1 MKIDRIKISGVAP
14 DVLGFAFA
22 PLSVSWRVVDPEAEA
37 VTETLIELSRDPS
50 FLTVDYAKRGK
61 LSAAGEPL
69 DCAVLPRTRYY
80 LRLTVTTDDETTAV
94 GTPVSFETGK
104 RNEPY
109 GGAWIAPAEGDD
121 CHPVFLRR
129 FRITK
134 PVSRARAYLFAA
146 GVYEVRLDGVKCGD
160 EYLAPYFND
169 YRFAL
174 QVSTYALD
182 LTPGAH
188 TLAVA
193 VGRGWYRGRFG
204 LDGGRENTW
213 GDRSALIGEVHID
226 YTDGSREVLLTD
238 GAWVYA
244 PDDTTLS
251 GIYDGEDVDRTRFS
265 EGRPEKPVEC
275 LSDGGNLMRGHLT
288 DRFSPP
294 LRVVETFPVREVIS
308 TPRGETVLDFGQN
321 FAGFVRF
328 RCRAPRGT
336 KVTLDFG
343 EVLQDGCFYNDNYRT
358 ARARFTFVAGGDEEW
373 VEPRFTYCGFRY
385 VRVTGQ
391 ENPEPADFLGC
402 ALSSEMDD
410 TLDFKTGH
418 RGINRLL
425 ENVRWGMRSNFVD
438 MPTDCPQRD
447 ERLGWTGDAQVF
459 VRTASLN
466 FDVERFFKKW
476 LHDLAADQG
485 RDGCVPHVIP
495 NIFDDMGGSSA
506 WSDAAVICP
515 WEIYRTYGD
524 KAVLEEQFDSMKAW
538 IDWMRER
545 SENGRRSGGSHFGD
559 WLGLDSPEGSYKGA
573 TSEDLIATAYYK
585 YSTELFIK
593 AAHALGRDVAEYENI
608 PAEAAKAF
616 RREYMENGRVKNATQ
631 TACVLALYFDITDDR
646 AATAGQLNE
655 LIERAGHLETGF
667 VGTPY
672 LLHALSENGYKK
684 TAYDLLLRR
693 EYPSWLYPISKGA
706 TTVWEHWD
714 GIKPDGTMWSADMNS
729 FNHYAYGAVADWM
742 YGAAAGINA
751 DPERPGF
758 EHIIFRPVTDERLN
772 FVRASIDTRRG
783 TVKSEWRRENGGI
796 RYIFTVPEGST
807 ASVII
812 GEETHDVG
820 AGVHEIFE

>member
-1 MKIDRIKISGVAP
+1 MLERSEWIKSCEKNLRGGTV
-14 DVLGFAFA
+14 
-22 PLSVSWRVVDPEAEA
+22 
-37 VTETLIELSRDPS
+37 
-50 FLTVDYAKRGK
+50 FLKEFRCDKPVRK
-61 LSAAGEPL
+61 
-69 DCAVLPRTRYY
+69 AVL
-80 LRLTVTTDDETTAV
+80 EITA
-94 GTPVSFETGK
+94 
-104 RNEPY
+104 
-109 GGAWIAPAEGDD
+109 
-121 CHPVFLRR
+121 L
-129 FRITK
+129 
-134 PVSRARAYLFAA
+134 
-146 GVYEVRLDGVKCGD
+146 GVYEAKLNGGRVGD
-160 EYLAPYFND
+160 FILAPGWTSYAH
-169 YRFAL
+169 RL
-174 QVSTYALD
+174 QVQSYDVTD
-182 LTPGAH
+182 LIKAENSLEVTVGQGWR
-188 TLAVA
+188 AVSNR
-193 VGRGWYRGRFG
+193 RGSSDFLGYR
-204 LDGGRENTW
+204 DT
-213 GDRSALIGEVHID
+213 ALIAGLTVFYADGSEESIV
-226 YTDGSREVLLTD
+226 TDGSWTARESKLRYTHIYNGD
-238 GAWVYA
+238 
-244 PDDTTLS
+244 
-251 GIYDGEDVDRTRFS
+251 IYDATFKAGKARHCICVDLEKDFLIPQEGEKITEHERISAMQIT
-265 EGRPEKPVEC
+265 
-275 LSDGGNLMRGHLT
+275 
-288 DRFSPP
+288 
-294 LRVVETFPVREVIS
+294 ETPA
-308 TPRGETVLDFGQN
+308 GETVIDFGQN
-321 FAGFVRF
+321 ITGYVEFKIKGVPGAQATVSHGE
-328 RCRAPRGT
+328 
-336 KVTLDFG
+336 TLDR
-343 EVLQDGCFYNDNYRT
+343 DGNFYNANYRS
-358 ARARFTFVAGGDEEW
+358 ARAQIKFTCDGEEH
-373 VEPRFTYCGFRY
+373 TYKSALTFFGFRY
-385 VRVTGQ
+385 IRL
-391 ENPEPADFLGC
+391 ENWPDEIKKENFTAVVVHSDIRR
-402 ALSSEMDD
+402 
-410 TLDFKTGH
+410 TGH
-418 RGINRLL
+418 FECSDEAVNRLFK
-425 ENVRWGMRSNFVD
+425 NIIWGQKGNFLDV
-438 MPTDCPQRD
+438 PTDCPQRD

-476 LHDLAADQG
+476 LRDLAADQG

-593 AAHALGRDVAEYENI
+593 AAHALGRNVAEYENI

-655 LIERAGHLETGF
+655 LIERTGHLETGF

-672 LLHALSENGYKK
+672 LLHALSDNGYKK

-742 YGAAAGINA
+742 YGTAAGINA